1 MGIIAQNKISSLGM
15 LFGAIALMM
24 GIIHFSFG
32 PFSAPPPTFESI
44 VADKTAEIKRGLLAG
59 IKGEKITTVEKKED
73 VDVDKILDQ
82 SGIALA
88 IAALLCAFI
97 GGMRKE
103 NRWGIRGALVFGGGT
118 LAFHTLLFGIGIVC
132 SILLIF
138 LIFSFLTGGW
148 DVKAAI
154 VMSLINFFLFF
165 GPDLIKRIRQD
176 SKYWRT
182 RAQFRRNNRH

>member
-32 PFSAPPPTFESI
+32 PFSAPPPTLESI

-59 IKGEKITTVEKKED
+59 IKGEKITTVERKED

-103 NRWGIRGALVFGGGT
+103 NRWGIRGALVFGGRT

-138 LIFSFLTGGW
+138 LIFSFLTGG
-148 DVKAAI
+148 
-154 VMSLINFFLFF
+154 SLV
-165 GPDLIKRIRQD
+165 
-176 SKYWRT
+176 
-182 RAQFRRNNRH
+182 

>member
-103 NRWGIRGALVFGGGT
+103 NRWGIRGGT

-138 LIFSFLTGGW
+138 LIFSFLTGG
-148 DVKAAI
+148 
-154 VMSLINFFLFF
+154 SLV
-165 GPDLIKRIRQD
+165 
-176 SKYWRT
+176 
-182 RAQFRRNNRH
+182 

>member
-32 PFSAPPPTFESI
+32 PFSAPPPT
-44 VADKTAEIKRGLLAG
+44 G

-73 VDVDKILDQ
+73 VDVDKILNQ

-132 SILLIF
+132 SILLPDRRFTGLSSLNNARRVFISGHYRQNF
-138 LIFSFLTGGW
+138 CFFSSTFTPCVGRP
-148 DVKAAI
+148 V
-154 VMSLINFFLFF
+154 S
-165 GPDLIKRIRQD
+165 
-176 SKYWRT
+176 
-182 RAQFRRNNRH
+182 

>member
-73 VDVDKILDQ
+73 VMSIKSSIKAVSHWPLLRYFAHLLAVCVRKIA
-82 SGIALA
+82 GAFAARWFLA
-88 IAALLCAFI
+88 AGRWLSIPCFLVSASCAAFC
-97 GGMRKE
+97 
-103 NRWGIRGALVFGGGT
+103 
-118 LAFHTLLFGIGIVC
+118 
-132 SILLIF
+132 
-138 LIFSFLTGGW
+138 
-148 DVKAAI
+148 
-154 VMSLINFFLFF
+154 
-165 GPDLIKRIRQD
+165 
-176 SKYWRT
+176 
-182 RAQFRRNNRH
+182 

>member
-1 MGIIAQNKISSLGM
+1 MKASWRTKRLKLKRSSRRNKRRKNY
-15 LFGAIALMM
+15 
-24 GIIHFSFG
+24 H
-32 PFSAPPPTFESI
+32 
-44 VADKTAEIKRGLLAG
+44 RG
-59 IKGEKITTVEKKED
+59 EKED
-73 VDVDKILDQ
+73 VDVDKILNQ

-138 LIFSFLTGGW
+138 LIFSFLTGG
-148 DVKAAI
+148 
-154 VMSLINFFLFF
+154 SLV
-165 GPDLIKRIRQD
+165 
-176 SKYWRT
+176 
-182 RAQFRRNNRH
+182 

>member
-59 IKGEKITTVEKKED
+59 ITTGEKKED

-138 LIFSFLTGGW
+138 LIFSFLTGG
-148 DVKAAI
+148 
-154 VMSLINFFLFF
+154 SLV
-165 GPDLIKRIRQD
+165 
-176 SKYWRT
+176 
-182 RAQFRRNNRH
+182 